1 MATFEAQV
9 EALTSLSIGSS
20 GTSPTQ
26 SELTQF
32 LTDGA
37 KEIINFLPPRLLEL
51 CASSVSFTSGS
62 ASTLN
67 TGKIL
72 RVFRSDGDIKQPCRK
87 ISANIKGRVSDLDDM
102 SYATITDPV
111 YYIENNS
118 LDVLPGGGSC
128 TYSEVK
134 YHTVNYSDSSIGS
147 ISLTGV
153 RATPADPTVFTKTS
167 HGLNTGDVVELSNF
181 SEMTEINGMIGTV
194 LALDANTFSING
206 LSADPE
212 ETTGGNVL
220 KGVFPDEAEYLVTL
234 YGAIRSLQS
243 AMGNKRSELPSD
255 VPYLPTPTVPTI
267 STISY
272 TNATNEDASV
282 DVIAVPA
289 QIDVSSNAPSFI
301 KPVVSPDFSQVD
313 THLDTN
319 EDAELASVK
328 IQEIQSQIAEYNANI
343 QNEQAEFNKENA
355 RYQMEFQEATS
366 KNNQDLQAEVE
377 KFRIKAD
384 VAKSNKQ
391 KDQILN
397 LTNAAKQIEDVIAD
411 NNSKIQK
418 YSSEVQSYQAKV
430 SSEIQNY
437 SAKIQKHSIDYQW
450 LIGQYQQLKADYN
463 QGLQLLAG
471 GGVPQQQARS

>member
-167 HGLNTGDVVELSNF
+167 HGLNTGDIVEFDNF

-212 ETTGGNVL
+212 ETTGGNVVKL
-220 KGVFPDEAEYLVTL
+220 AAFPDEAEYLVPL
-234 YGAIRSLQS
+234 YGAVRSLQN
-243 AMGNKRSELPSD
+243 AMGNKTSSLPSD
-255 VPYLPTPTVPTI
+255 IAFPSLPTSP
-267 STISY
+267 S
-272 TNATNEDASV
+272 
-282 DVIAVPA
+282 
-289 QIDVSSNAPSFI
+289 APSF
-301 KPVVSPDFSQVD
+301 
-313 THLDTN
+313 
-319 EDAELASVK
+319 DAGAIS
-328 IQEIQSQIAEYNANI
+328 
-343 QNEQAEFNKENA
+343 
-355 RYQMEFQEATS
+355 
-366 KNNQDLQAEVE
+366 
-377 KFRIKAD
+377 
-384 VAKSNKQ
+384 
-391 KDQILN
+391 
-397 LTNAAKQIEDVIAD
+397 
-411 NNSKIQK
+411 
-418 YSSEVQSYQAKV
+418 V
-430 SSEIQNY
+430 SS
-437 SAKIQKHSIDYQW
+437 SAPAYTKPSMVMSAVPSISN
-450 LIGQYQQLKADYN
+450 LIINLSLIHISEPTRPY
-463 QGLQLLAG
+463 
-471 GGVPQQQARS
+471 